1 MTPKRRDSCVALS
14 TGRALRPQW
23 ILRRRAPSD
32 KQMSNSKIGAVVRVS
47 LGNFLEMYDFMVFG
61 YYAAAIGRAFFPT
74 HNEYASLML
83 SFMTFGTGYLMR
95 PLGAVVLGTYIDQH
109 GRRKGLLLTLLLMAI
124 GTLSIG
130 VMPGYERIGLFAP
143 FLIVVG
149 RLLQGL
155 SAGVEVGGA
164 SVYLAEIATPGRKG
178 FFVAWQSGSQQ
189 IAVVF
194 AALLGLILSSTL
206 RPEQM
211 AGWGWRVPLL
221 IGSMLI
227 PFLLLLR
234 RSLAETDDFKGRKHH
249 LNAREIRR
257 SMMVNWRLVLLG
269 MMLSLTTTVTF
280 YLITA
285 YMPTYGT
292 SVLHLSAA
300 ASMLVTLVVGVSNL
314 CWLPLMGAL
323 SDRFG
328 RRPLLLLFSTI
339 ALLTP
344 YPLLLWLVSMP
355 SFERLLAAALWLSM
369 IFGSYNGAM
378 VVFLTE
384 IMPADVRV
392 SGFSFSYSLATG
404 IFGGFTPAVST
415 WLIHETGNSA
425 MPGLWMAFAGLMSL
439 LASLVLTSRS
449 FQRRTNE
456 GRQTV
461 DAVHI
466 LTIGQR

>member
-1 MTPKRRDSCVALS
+1 MTD
-14 TGRALRPQW
+14 
-23 ILRRRAPSD
+23 
-32 KQMSNSKIGAVVRVS
+32 SKIGAVVRVS

-95 PLGAVVLGTYIDQH
+95 PLGALILGAYIDHH
-109 GRRKGLLLTLLLMAI
+109 GRRKGLLLTLSLMAI

-130 VMPGYERIGLFAP
+130 LMPGYETIGLFAP
-143 FLIVVG
+143 LLIVVG

-194 AALLGLILSSTL
+194 AAFLGLILSSTL

-234 RSLAETDDFKGRKHH
+234 RSLAETDDFKARKHH
-249 LNAREIRR
+249 LNAREIRH
-257 SMMVNWRLVLLG
+257 SMIVNWRLVILG

-300 ASMLVTLVVGVSNL
+300 TSMLVTLFVGISNL

-328 RRPLLLLFSTI
+328 RRLPLLLFSTI

-344 YPLLLWLVSMP
+344 YPVLLWLVSMP
-355 SFERLLAAALWLSM
+355 SFGRLLAAALWLSM

-439 LASLVLTSRS
+439 IASLVLTSRS
-449 FQRRTNE
+449 FQRRTDE
-456 GRQTV
+456 RRQAV

-466 LTIGQR
+466 LPVGQR

>member
-1 MTPKRRDSCVALS
+1 MSDSKV
-14 TGRALRPQW
+14 
-23 ILRRRAPSD
+23 
-32 KQMSNSKIGAVVRVS
+32 GAVVRVS

-74 HNEYASLML
+74 QNEYASLML

-95 PLGAVVLGTYIDQH
+95 PLGAVVLGAYIDHH
-109 GRRKGLLLTLLLMAI
+109 GRRKGLLLTLLLMAV

-130 VMPGYERIGLFAP
+130 VMPGYARIGLFAP
-143 FLIVVG
+143 LLIVAG

-164 SVYLAEIATPGRKG
+164 SVYLSEIATPGRKG

-194 AALLGLILSSTL
+194 AAILGLILSSKL

-234 RSLAETDDFKGRKHH
+234 RSLAETDDFKARKRHPH
-249 LNAREIRR
+249 TGEIWR
-257 SMMVNWRLVLLG
+257 SMVTNWRLVILG
-269 MMLSLTTTVTF
+269 MMLTLTTTVTF

-292 SVLHLSAA
+292 SVLHLSVA
-300 ASMLVTLVVGVSNL
+300 ASMLVTLCVGVSNL

-323 SDRFG
+323 SDRLG
-328 RRPLLLLFSTI
+328 RRPLLLLFSAI
-339 ALLTP
+339 AMLTP
-344 YPLLLWLVSMP
+344 YPVLLWLVGMP

-392 SGFSFSYSLATG
+392 SGFSVSYSLATG

-425 MPGLWMAFAGLMSL
+425 MPGAWMAFAGLMSL
-439 LASLVLTSRS
+439 VATLVLTSRS
-449 FQRRTNE
+449 FQRRTNQS
-456 GRQTV
+456 RQAV
-461 DAVHI
+461 DAVHV
-466 LTIGQR
+466 LPIGQR

>member
-1 MTPKRRDSCVALS
+1 MRNQKVDAVIRVA
-14 TGRALRPQW
+14 
-23 ILRRRAPSD
+23 
-32 KQMSNSKIGAVVRVS
+32 

-74 HNEYASLML
+74 QNEYASLML

-95 PLGAVVLGTYIDQH
+95 PLGAIVLGAYIDHH
-109 GRRKGLLLTLLLMAI
+109 GRRKGLLLTLALMAV

-130 VMPGYERIGLFAP
+130 VMPGYETIGLFAP
-143 FLIVVG
+143 LLVVAG
-149 RLLQGL
+149 RLVQGL
-155 SAGVEVGGA
+155 SAGVEIGGV

-178 FFVAWQSGSQQ
+178 FFVSWQSGSQQ
-189 IAVVF
+189 VAVIF
-194 AALLGLILSSTL
+194 AALLGLILSSIL

-227 PFLLLLR
+227 PFLLMLR
-234 RSLAETDDFKGRKHH
+234 RSLTETDEFKAKKHH
-249 LNAREIRR
+249 PGALEIWRT
-257 SMMVNWRLVLLG
+257 VLANWPLMILG
-269 MMLSLTTTVTF
+269 MMLTLTTTVTF

-292 SVLHLSAA
+292 SILHLSARS
-300 ASMLVTLVVGVSNL
+300 SMFVTLLVGISNL
-314 CWLPLMGAL
+314 CWLPVMGAL
-323 SDRFG
+323 SDRVG
-328 RRPLLLLFSTI
+328 RRPLLLLFSAI

-344 YPLLLWLVSMP
+344 YPILMWLVSMP
-355 SFERLLAAALWLSM
+355 SFLRLLAAALWLSM

-415 WLIHETGNSA
+415 WLIHQTGNAA
-425 MPGLWMAFAGLMSL
+425 MPGVWMSLAGLSSL
-439 LASLVLTSRS
+439 IATLVLTSRS
-449 FQRRTNE
+449 FQKRAYE
-456 GRQTV
+456 VPLQKSPGLV
-461 DAVHI
+461 PM
-466 LTIGQR
+466 

>member
-1 MTPKRRDSCVALS
+1 MSDSKV
-14 TGRALRPQW
+14 
-23 ILRRRAPSD
+23 
-32 KQMSNSKIGAVVRVS
+32 GAVVRVS

-74 HNEYASLML
+74 QNEYASLML

-95 PLGAVVLGTYIDQH
+95 PLGALVLGAYIDHH
-109 GRRKGLLLTLLLMAI
+109 GRRKGLLLTLLLMAV

-130 VMPGYERIGLFAP
+130 VMPGYARIGLFAP
-143 FLIVVG
+143 LLIVAG

-164 SVYLAEIATPGRKG
+164 SVYLSEIATPGRKG

-194 AALLGLILSSTL
+194 AAILGLILSSKL

-234 RSLAETDDFKGRKHH
+234 RSLAETDDFKARKRHPH
-249 LNAREIRR
+249 TGEIWR
-257 SMMVNWRLVLLG
+257 SMVTNWRLVILG
-269 MMLSLTTTVTF
+269 MMLTLTTTVTF

-300 ASMLVTLVVGVSNL
+300 ASMLVTLCVGVSNL

-323 SDRFG
+323 SDRLG
-328 RRPLLLLFSTI
+328 RRPLLLLFSAI
-339 ALLTP
+339 AMLTP
-344 YPLLLWLVSMP
+344 YPVLLWLVGMP

-392 SGFSFSYSLATG
+392 SGFSVSYSLATG

-425 MPGLWMAFAGLMSL
+425 MPGAWMAFAGLMSL
-439 LASLVLTSRS
+439 VATLVLTSRS
-449 FQRRTNE
+449 FQRGTNQS
-456 GRQTV
+456 RQAV
-461 DAVHI
+461 DAVHV
-466 LTIGQR
+466 LPIGQR

>member
-1 MTPKRRDSCVALS
+1 MKNQKV
-14 TGRALRPQW
+14 
-23 ILRRRAPSD
+23 
-32 KQMSNSKIGAVVRVS
+32 GAVVRVAV
-47 LGNFLEMYDFMVFG
+47 GNFLEMYDFMVFG

-74 HNEYASLML
+74 QNEYASLML

-95 PLGAVVLGTYIDQH
+95 PLGAIVLGAYLDHH
-109 GRRKGLLLTLLLMAI
+109 GRRKGLLLTLLLMAV

-130 VMPGYERIGLFAP
+130 IMPGYETIGLFAP
-143 FLIVVG
+143 LLIVAG

-155 SAGVEVGGA
+155 SAGVEIGGV

-178 FFVAWQSGSQQ
+178 FFVSWQSGSQQ
-189 IAVVF
+189 VAVVF
-194 AALLGLILSSTL
+194 AALLGLILSSIL

-227 PFLLLLR
+227 PFLFLLR
-234 RSLAETDDFKGRKHH
+234 RSLAETEEFKAKKHH
-249 LNAREIRR
+249 PSASEIWRT
-257 SMMVNWRLVLLG
+257 VLANWPLMILG
-269 MMLSLTTTVTF
+269 MLLTLTTTVTF

-292 SVLHLSAA
+292 SVLHLA
-300 ASMLVTLVVGVSNL
+300 ASSSMFVTLLVGLSNL
-314 CWLPLMGAL
+314 FWLPMMGAL
-323 SDRFG
+323 SDRVG
-328 RRPLLLLFSTI
+328 RRPLLLLFSAI

-344 YPLLLWLVSMP
+344 YPLLVWLVSMP
-355 SFERLLAAALWLSM
+355 SFSRLLVSALWLSM

-415 WLIHETGNSA
+415 WLIHQTGNAA
-425 MPGLWMAFAGLMSL
+425 MPGIWMSFAGLSSL
-439 LASLVLTSRS
+439 IATLVLTSRS
-449 FQRRTNE
+449 FEKRTHE
-456 GRQTV
+456 IQLQKSAGLV
-461 DAVHI
+461 PM
-466 LTIGQR
+466 